1 MHWHS
6 RLFVVYSN
14 QILAEYKLNCVS
26 QRFPLGSTLDSSSS
40 SSSSSIYNILQY
52 AKLCIIFYHL
62 FVAYLTA
69 LFVAEI
75 ICCLILVC
83 LLNHELLKVWKETDV
98 NKFELLSRY
107 LPGGTEEIQEDLS

>member
-14 QILAEYKLNCVS
+14 QLLAEYKLNGVS
-26 QRFPLGSTLDSSSS
+26 QPFPLGSTLDSS

-62 FVAYLTA
+62 FVVYLKA

-75 ICCLILVC
+75 TCCLILVC
-83 LLNHELLKVWKETDV
+83 LLNHELLQVWKETDV
-98 NKFELLSRY
+98 NKFELLS
-107 LPGGTEEIQEDLS
+107 